1 MVEKEG
7 IRSTMDKSKIM
18 KRFFDVIIYTVV
30 IALAFV
36 TVYPMYYV
44 LINSISEP
52 AEVIKG
58 GIYWLPRGFSL
69 EAFKNIAAEAE
80 LWRSYAYTIFY
91 IAAQTVLMEITCLL
105 VAYPLTSKRLIGRK
119 FVIWFLLV
127 PMYFSGG
134 MIATYLVYSRYGLYN
149 NVWALIIPGSYSVYN
164 IILVRTFLTSVQE
177 GIREAAKIDGANN
190 FQILTRIYVPLA
202 KPVMAVIAI
211 YTIVGVWNSWFP
223 SLVYQP
229 DRSIQPLQMYL
240 RRVLVEQAPSGNVGM
255 EEAKRMLEIQLS
267 NFQKRYSLIIFTTLP
282 IIFVYPFFQKYF
294 IKGVMVG
301 SLKE

>member
-7 IRSTMDKSKIM
+7 SRSTMDKSKIM

-91 IAAQTVLMEITCLL
+91 IVTQTVLMEITCLL

-119 FVIWFLLV
+119 FVVWFLLV

-164 IILVRTFLTSVQE
+164 IILVRTFLTSEQE
-177 GIREAAKIDGANN
+177 GIREAAKI
-190 FQILTRIYVPLA
+190 
-202 KPVMAVIAI
+202 
-211 YTIVGVWNSWFP
+211 VG
-223 SLVYQP
+223 LDDY
-229 DRSIQPLQMYL
+229 
-240 RRVLVEQAPSGNVGM
+240 
-255 EEAKRMLEIQLS
+255 LEIQQNLVD
-267 NFQKRYSLIIFTTLP
+267 NYKKVQ
-282 IIFVYPFFQKYF
+282 Q
-294 IKGVMVG
+294 G
-301 SLKE
+301 